1 MYKYKHVSAA
11 NMTKIYTV
19 YVRTSTVGSAVLP
32 QWHIYLGTESSTQE
46 ARVTAKVVQEYN
58 GWCNN

>member
-19 YVRTSTVGSAVLP
+19 YVRTSTVGSALLL

-46 ARVTAKVVQEYN
+46 ASISRV
-58 GWCNN
+58 

>member
-32 QWHIYLGTESSTQE
+32 QWHIYLGTE
-46 ARVTAKVVQEYN
+46 
-58 GWCNN
+58 